1 MAVYQEKN
9 KKKWTKDG
17 RSWNFRVYFTDLT
30 GKTKQYRSP
39 KYLTKKEAQVAER
52 QFLLSLKDK
61 VDDNNMRFKDLYLA
75 FYEHQKDKVKDTTY
89 QTYMDRV
96 PFLKCLDNVKLIDY
110 NINHFEMWKKEI
122 NKKDIATSYK
132 NDIYKFLKAILNYGS
147 KWYNF
152 DFRSVYNKMVNFT
165 DPNEIP
171 KKMDFYTYEE
181 FKHFISYETDIRYIC
196 LFETLYYCALRN
208 GEMRGITWEDID
220 FESRQISIN
229 KQIPTRYTSKNWK
242 FTSVKTKSSNRTIPL
257 PNILIDHIKILYNE
271 VSKNKNFKSTWFV
284 FGEADIPIVADNP
297 SDRQNSICKKVSLK
311 KIRIHDFRHSCAS
324 LLINSGAN
332 VTIVAK
338 YLGHTKLEE
347 TLNTYS
353 HMFESVLNQVMDV
366 INTLDVKLGDLD
378 FTTSVKNDTIL
389 GYIHQLTR
397 LNTKSGMSLI
407 EDVEEQQ
414 NLVGKLKKFITV
426 MEQNLNQMRE

>member
-39 KYLTKKEAQVAER
+39 KYLTKKEAQFGER
-52 QFLLSLKDK
+52 QYLLSLKDK

-75 FYEHQKDKVKDTTY
+75 FYEHQKTKVKDTTY
-89 QTYMDRV
+89 QTYLDRV
-96 PFLKCLDNVKLIDY
+96 PFLKCLDNVKLVDY
-110 NINHFEMWKKEI
+110 NINHFEMWKKEM
-122 NKKDIATSYK
+122 NKKDIANSYK

-152 DFRSVYNKMVNFT
+152 DFRNVYNKMVNFT

-171 KKMDFYTYEE
+171 KKMDFYTYDE
-181 FKHFISYETDIRYIC
+181 FKHFISYETDLKYIC

-220 FESRQISIN
+220 FESRQIRIN
-229 KQIPTRYTSKNWK
+229 KQVPTRYTSKNWK
-242 FTSVKTKSSNRTIPL
+242 FTSVKTKSSNRILPL
-257 PNILIDHIKILYNE
+257 PNTLIEHLKELYDS
-271 VSKNKNFKSTWFV
+271 VSSNINFKPTWFV

-297 SDRQNSICKKVSLK
+297 SYRQNVICDRANLK

-338 YLGHTKLEE
+338 YLGHAKLEE

-353 HMFESVLNQVMDV
+353 HMFESVLNQVIDV
-366 INTLDVKLGDLD
+366 INTLDDK
-378 FTTSVKNDTIL
+378 
-389 GYIHQLTR
+389 
-397 LNTKSGMSLI
+397 
-407 EDVEEQQ
+407 
-414 NLVGKLKKFITV
+414 
-426 MEQNLNQMRE
+426 